1 MHIRMPDFKM
11 KNAIDFLLKYKV
23 FIIFNFL
30 VFIAKIGYSYKK
42 GFDGLTFEDW
52 DIANN
57 LVKYGE
63 YAEFMNIGPTA
74 YKLPVYP
81 LFLSF
86 FISVFDEHAKAAVIV
101 VQHIIYFFIPFMFIL
116 ISRIFNKE
124 QIGILTGYLFI
135 FSPSYFFYSNTLEIT
150 NVFILIFLNFLYWFL
165 IIWSK
170 GYTFLRIIL
179 LGISA
184 AILFLSQVVAVPIS
198 MLLIFCLL
206 LFKKLNIRKLVILLS
221 ITGSLYAPW
230 VVRNYLT
237 FDKVIIS
244 KTPVWQNIH
253 FGYFNE
259 VQVFTSLQKIPYQ
272 RSSQIREMRMNI
284 DEFTM
289 EKIYEKEIKDIEK
302 KDPYISL
309 KKAFANA
316 LMLWYVPSRY
326 FYDNSLTI
334 LLGRKI
340 YVIILNLISFICLLQ
355 LYKQKKWKLLLFS
368 LLLFINFTVPYMIG
382 QAAMTRFKL
391 DFEWYQLF
399 LVSYFLYCKLGGK
412 KQDGSELSL

>member
-1 MHIRMPDFKM
+1 M
-11 KNAIDFLLKYKV
+11 KNGIDFLLKYKV

-30 VFIAKIGYSYKK
+30 VFIAKIGYSYQK

-81 LFLSF
+81 FFLSL
-86 FISVFDEHAKAAVIV
+86 FITIFDEHAKEAVIV
-101 VQHIIYFFIPFMFIL
+101 AQHIICFFIPCMFIL
-116 ISRIFNKE
+116 IAKIFNKE
-124 QIGILTGYLFI
+124 QVGILTGYLFI
-135 FSPSYFFYSNTLEIT
+135 FSPSYFLYSNTLEIT

-165 IIWSK
+165 IVWNK
-170 GYTFLRIIL
+170 GYTVVRIII

-184 AILFLSQVVAVPIS
+184 TLLFLSQVVAVPIS
-198 MLLIFCLL
+198 ILL
-206 LFKKLNIRKLVILLS
+206 LFCLVLFRKLHIKQLVVLLG
-221 ITGSLYAPW
+221 ITACLYSPW

-253 FGYFNE
+253 FGYFYN
-259 VQVFTSLQKIPYQ
+259 VQVFKSLQKISPQ
-272 RSSQIREMRMNI
+272 RSAQIREMRMNI

-289 EKIYEKEIKDIEK
+289 EKIYEKEVKDIVK
-302 KDPYISL
+302 KNPYISL

-326 FYDNSLTI
+326 FYDNSLSI
-334 LLGRKI
+334 LLGRKL
-340 YVIILNLISFICLLQ
+340 YVIILNLISCISLFQ
-355 LYKQKKWKLLLFS
+355 LFKEKKWKLLFFS

-399 LVSYFLYCKLGGK
+399 LTSYFLYYKLNTK
-412 KQDGSELSL
+412 KAVQIRSIFFRI

>member
-1 MHIRMPDFKM
+1 MSNFKM

-52 DIANN
+52 DIAHN
-57 LVKYGE
+57 LVRYGE

-81 LFLSF
+81 LFLSL

-101 VQHIIYFFIPFMFIL
+101 AQHIIYFFIPFMFIL
-116 ISRIFNKE
+116 IAKIFNKE

-135 FSPSYFFYSNTLEIT
+135 FSPAYFFYSNTLEIT
-150 NVFILIFLNFLYWFL
+150 NIFILIFLNFLYWFFV
-165 IIWSK
+165 IWSK
-170 GYTFLRIIL
+170 GYTFLRIII
-179 LGISA
+179 LGTSA
-184 AILFLSQVVAVPIS
+184 ALLFLSQVIAVPIA
-198 MLLIFCLL
+198 MLL
-206 LFKKLNIRKLVILLS
+206 LFCLVLFRKLKIKQLMILLG
-221 ITGSLYAPW
+221 ITGCLYAPW

-253 FGYFNE
+253 FGYFYD
-259 VQVFTSLQKIPYQ
+259 VQIFESLQKVSPQ
-272 RSSQIREMRMNI
+272 KSSQIKEMRMNV

-289 EKIYEKEIKDIEK
+289 EKLYEKEVKDIVK
-302 KDPYISL
+302 KDHYISL

-334 LLGRKI
+334 VIGRKI
-340 YVIILNLISFICLLQ
+340 YVIILNLISFMCLLQ

-399 LVSYFLYCKLGGK
+399 LVSYFLYDKFKAK
-412 KQDGSELSL
+412 KYNIY